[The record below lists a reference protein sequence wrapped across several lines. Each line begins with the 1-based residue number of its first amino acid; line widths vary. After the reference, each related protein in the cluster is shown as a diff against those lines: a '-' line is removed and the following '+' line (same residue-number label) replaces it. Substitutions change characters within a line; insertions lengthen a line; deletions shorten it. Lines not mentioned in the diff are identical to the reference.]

1 MTNYEKYYQLK
12 SEYDKIKKNL
22 DALKEAIK
30 DDLKKGDSL
39 VIDDKIIFSDGI
51 AKLTISEN
59 KTIKSAAAWELINAQ
74 PDADKYI
81 NYGTRENLT
90 VKGA

>member
-12 SEYDKIKKNL
+12 SEYDKIKKDL
-22 DALKEAIK
+22 DTLKEAIK

-39 VIDDKIIFSDGI
+39 VIDDKIVFSDGI

-74 PDADKYI
+74 ANPDKYI